1 MRVHMPHDRE
11 DTRLRFHELRAA
23 LNKDGGGLNWP
34 DRSNFPGPGARNCSS
49 AGISLYRLAPNMSGS
64 RFEARRNPAM
74 PPSCYGRVVTGGS
87 TGFEACDRFARST
100 SNTRTG
106 SVKPFAEMGGSAV
119 SERVCSS
126 SVATASETSI
136 WPDLAAEHNRA
147 ARFTLR
153 PMAV

>member
-1 MRVHMPHDRE
+1 MNNLDNFCSV
-11 DTRLRFHELRAA
+11 TKNLLFSSLLRAYEC
-23 LNKDGGGLNWP
+23 P
-34 DRSNFPGPGARNCSS
+34 
-49 AGISLYRLAPNMSGS
+49 
-64 RFEARRNPAM
+64 RFRI
-74 PPSCYGRVVTGGS
+74 YGRVVTGGS
-87 TGFEACDRFARST
+87 TGFEAGDRFVRST

-106 SVKPFAEMGGSAV
+106 SVKPFAEMGGSGF

-126 SVATASETSI
+126 SVATASETRI